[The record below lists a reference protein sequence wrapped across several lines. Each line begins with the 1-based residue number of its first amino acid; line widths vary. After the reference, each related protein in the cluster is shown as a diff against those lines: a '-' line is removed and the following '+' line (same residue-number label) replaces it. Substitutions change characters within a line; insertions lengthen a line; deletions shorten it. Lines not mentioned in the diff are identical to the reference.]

1 MKRLVLKVLSDPTID
16 VTINENGEF
25 PEMQVA
31 FIQDGS
37 RISGTV
43 HMKFATPGI
52 FLTPLGLKAG
62 DRIIFEIS

>member
-1 MKRLVLKVLSDPTID
+1 MKRLVLQVLADPSLD

-31 FIQDGS
+31 FTQEDS